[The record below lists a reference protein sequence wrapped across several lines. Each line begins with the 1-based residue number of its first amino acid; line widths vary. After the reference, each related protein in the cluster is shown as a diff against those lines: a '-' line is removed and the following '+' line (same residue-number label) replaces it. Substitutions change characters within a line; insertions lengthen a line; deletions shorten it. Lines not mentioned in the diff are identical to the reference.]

1 MDPKKRSVGASERDE
16 LFLRAPWRLMVAGQ
30 THTERL
36 VFVDECSTNT
46 SLAPL
51 WHPSTL
57 GPGQESERFVRCR
70 ATGGLRSPSVGE
82 HERGRDGPVPSGRRP
97 DHEGGLRDLPGASV
111 GALAEARASDRD
123 GQPLFTQGTRA
134 RGSRR
139 SSSRGAASWFTC
151 RPTRPIS
158 TPSKKPSPSSRR
170 CYAKPAHAPARL

>member
-1 MDPKKRSVGASERDE
+1 MDPKKRSVGASARDE

-36 VFVDECSTNT
+36 LFVDECSTNT

-82 HERGRDGPVPSGRRP
+82 HERGRDGPVLALEGPTTREVFKTYLKRVLAPSLRP
-97 DHEGGLRDLPGASV
+97 
-111 GALAEARASDRD
+111 
-123 GQPLFTQGTRA
+123 GQVIVMDNL
-134 RGSRR
+134 
-139 SSSRGAASWFTC
+139 SSH
-151 RPTRPIS
+151 
-158 TPSKKPSPSSRR
+158 K
-170 CYAKPAHAPARL
+170 